1 MKRFLLILI
10 VLFTSQPLLAA
21 EPEKFEEEV
30 RRLAS
35 ELRCVVCQN
44 LSVAASPSEM
54 AQQMRGIIREQL
66 QQGKTPEQIKAYF
79 VSKYGEWVLLAPSK
93 KGFSL
98 LLWVLP
104 FVALAVGLL
113 LVVLVVRSWVN
124 KKNKLE
130 PPIVDPE
137 LVERVRREAAEER
150 PWSLEPTGEG
160 PQTPLQQELARL
172 YSDLKELEF
181 DYQAGKLSETD
192 YSDLRKGLETQAA
205 MVLKKIGPSTLSH
218 AAAQTSTPKAK
229 QAESKKESTERKTA
243 SYKGWQVATG
253 GIFLLIFGVTLGVLL
268 TQSLRPRMSEEDS
281 ITGDFLTGTGP
292 GGLSSN
298 PGAAGTGMGGQS
310 LKDLPTLLSQGRVA
324 YQQKELRAAIAAF
337 KGALEIDPNQ
347 PEALSYMGWILTQ
360 AGHADDALIAFNR
373 ALLSDPNFPDA
384 LLGKGML
391 LYRVKEDFSGA
402 RQTFEKL
409 VSIMPPGPRRDE
421 IQKTVAELDKLAGQ
435 KKVVSNKGEAR
446 SAAGQIQGV
455 ISVDPKLKIKVGDY
469 AVLFIIAR
477 SSSSGR
483 GPPLAVKKV
492 TRPSLPLSYALGSE
506 NVMMPGVPFSG
517 KVFISVRL
525 DKDGNAMTKE
535 PGNLKGEHRKNPV
548 EVGSR
553 KIDIVIDQIL

>member
-1 MKRFLLILI
+1 MKRSWLFLL
-10 VLFTSQPLLAA
+10 VLLTSQPLLAA

-30 RRLAS
+30 RMLAS

-44 LSVAASPSEM
+44 LSVADSPSEM

-130 PPIVDPE
+130 SPTVDPE

-172 YSDLKELEF
+172 YANLKELEF
-181 DYQAGKLSETD
+181 DYQTGKLSETD
-192 YSDLRKGLETQAA
+192 TSDLRQGLETQAA
-205 MVLKKIGPSTLSH
+205 MVLKKIGPST
-218 AAAQTSTPKAK
+218 QTLTPEAK

-268 TQSLRPRMSEEDS
+268 TQSLRPRMSEEDT

-292 GGLSSN
+292 GGLSGN
-298 PGAAGTGMGGQS
+298 PGAAGAGMGGQTS
-310 LKDLPTLLSQGRVA
+310 KDLPTLLSQGRVA
-324 YQQKELRAAIAAF
+324 YQQKELPAAIAAF
-337 KGALEIDPNQ
+337 KSALKINPNH
-347 PEALSYMGWILTQ
+347 PEPHAYLGMILTQ
-360 AGHADDALIAFNR
+360 AGHTEDALLAFNR
-373 ALLSDPNFPDA
+373 ALLNHPDYPIA
-384 LLGKGML
+384 LWGKGLL
-391 LYRVKEDFSGA
+391 LYHAKQDYSGA
-402 RQTFEKL
+402 RQILKKL
-409 VSIMPPGPRRDE
+409 VAIMP
-421 IQKTVAELDKLAGQ
+421 
-435 KKVVSNKGEAR
+435 
-446 SAAGQIQGV
+446 QG
-455 ISVDPKLKIKVGDY
+455 
-469 AVLFIIAR
+469 
-477 SSSSGR
+477 
-483 GPPLAVKKV
+483 
-492 TRPSLPLSYALGSE
+492 RPSLCPDSKTS
-506 NVMMPGVPFSG
+506 
-517 KVFISVRL
+517 
-525 DKDGNAMTKE
+525 
-535 PGNLKGEHRKNPV
+535 NLV
-548 EVGSR
+548 
-553 KIDIVIDQIL
+553 